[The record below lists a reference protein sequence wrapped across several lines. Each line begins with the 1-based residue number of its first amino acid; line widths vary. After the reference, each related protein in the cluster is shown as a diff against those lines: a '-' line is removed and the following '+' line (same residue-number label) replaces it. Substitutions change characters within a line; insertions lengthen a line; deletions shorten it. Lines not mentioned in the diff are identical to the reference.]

1 MNLQLLQTRLGYTFQ
16 DAGLLQQAL
25 THRSHSSL
33 HNERLEFLGDSILN
47 CVVASVLYE
56 RFASID
62 EGDLSRLRANLV
74 KQQSLYEIAQ
84 KLELSQFL
92 RLGEGELKSGGF
104 RRPSILADTLEALLG
119 AIFLDAG
126 FNAARDVIRAFYI
139 PILDSV
145 DPRTLGKDA
154 KTLLQE
160 FLQSKKISLPTY
172 NVVATH
178 GAAHSQEFEIECLVP
193 KLGIQVYGRGGS
205 RRAGEQAAAKLALE
219 VAEQALLKTPAAGR
233 KAKPRAA
240 QLKLAGIATIQS
252 DGDGEAEAGRAESRR
267 EGRRQGRSQSPQTN
281 ASRNEVGMNTS
292 SSTPEN
298 FRCGYIAIVG
308 RPNVGKSTLMNVLIG
323 AKVSITSRK
332 AQTTRH
338 RITGIQTVDDAQF
351 IYVDTPGFQTR
362 HSNALNKTL
371 NKTVTN
377 TLISADVILFLVEA
391 GTFGPADQQV
401 VDLLPKE
408 VPVIL
413 VINKSDRV
421 KDKAALMPFAQQI
434 AAKHNFAAIVP
445 VSAKLRFQVDALQAE
460 IKKMPAGKRADLR
473 AGRHHRPQREI
484 PRRRNRPRKS
494 VPPGRR
500 RAAVHQHRADRA
512 VRAGRRPAPHL
523 RRRAGR
529 ARHPQVDA
537 DR

>member
-1 MNLQLLQTRLGYTFQ
+1 MNLQLLQSRLGYTFQ

-56 RFASID
+56 RFAAID

-119 AIFLDAG
+119 AIFLDTG
-126 FNAARDVIRAFYI
+126 FDAARDVIRAFYI

-160 FLQSKKISLPTY
+160 FLQSKKIALPTY

-219 VAEQALLKTPAAGR
+219 VAEQALLKSPVAAR

-252 DGDGEAEAGRAESRR
+252 DGEGEGD
-267 EGRRQGRSQSPQTN
+267 
-281 ASRNEVGMNTS
+281 AS
-292 SSTPEN
+292 
-298 FRCGYIAIVG
+298 
-308 RPNVGKSTLMNVLIG
+308 
-323 AKVSITSRK
+323 
-332 AQTTRH
+332 
-338 RITGIQTVDDAQF
+338 DAA
-351 IYVDTPGFQTR
+351 P
-362 HSNALNKTL
+362 
-371 NKTVTN
+371 
-377 TLISADVILFLVEA
+377 
-391 GTFGPADQQV
+391 
-401 VDLLPKE
+401 
-408 VPVIL
+408 
-413 VINKSDRV
+413 
-421 KDKAALMPFAQQI
+421 
-434 AAKHNFAAIVP
+434 AAKPTKHP
-445 VSAKLRFQVDALQAE
+445 HPEPKSA
-460 IKKMPAGKRADLR
+460 
-473 AGRHHRPQREI
+473 
-484 PRRRNRPRKS
+484 
-494 VPPGRR
+494 
-500 RAAVHQHRADRA
+500 
-512 VRAGRRPAPHL
+512 
-523 RRRAGR
+523 
-529 ARHPQVDA
+529 
-537 DR
+537 